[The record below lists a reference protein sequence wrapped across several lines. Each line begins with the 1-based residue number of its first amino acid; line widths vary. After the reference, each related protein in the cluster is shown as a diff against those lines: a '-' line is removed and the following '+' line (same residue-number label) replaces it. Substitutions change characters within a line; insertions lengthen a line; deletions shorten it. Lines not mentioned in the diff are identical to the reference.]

1 MMPELAE
8 EMARLGAQLRTALVS
23 DALDTFG
30 RRKQCLGAGIAPLS
44 PGVVVVGRAFT
55 VSAIPSDEPASTPY
69 VGLLRALDAV
79 RAGEIFCYPTARSD
93 RAAVWGEL
101 VSASSLAKGAV
112 GVVTDGLVRDV
123 ARIREIGFPVFCRGA
138 LPYDVNGRL
147 EVLDHGQVIEI
158 DGVRITPGDLV
169 VADDDGVVIVP
180 RDVEQEVIEHCRV
193 KEARERRFR
202 AAVES
207 GVPALDAFERFDV
220 L

>member
-1 MMPELAE
+1 MPEAAE
-8 EMARLGAQLRTALVS
+8 EVARLSAELRSALVA
-23 DALDTFG
+23 DALDAVG
-30 RRKQCLGAGIAPLS
+30 RREQCLGAGIQPLNA
-44 PGVVVVGRAFT
+44 GTIVVGRAFT
-55 VSAIPSDEPASTPY
+55 VSAIPSEKPAERPY

-79 RAGEIFCYPTARSD
+79 RSGEIFVYPTARSD

-101 VSASSLAKGAV
+101 VSATCLARGVV

-123 ARIREIGFPVFCRGA
+123 ARIREIGFPVFCRGT

-147 EVLDHGQVIEI
+147 EVVDHGGIVEI
-158 DGVRITPGDLV
+158 DGVRIAPGDLV

-180 RDVEQEVIEHCRV
+180 TDVELEVIERCRV

-202 AAVES
+202 EAVEA
-207 GVPALDAFERFDV
+207 GLPAQDAFERFDV